1 MLQRLISV
9 HIQDQ
14 RNKEIENYFS
24 ELLINATEDMKSPW
38 RITGKLTANE
48 IQIFHLRNLIAAML
62 KLLHRMQMS

>member
-14 RNKEIENYFS
+14 RNKEIVNYFS
-24 ELLINATEDMKSPW
+24 EFISNDTEDVKSPW
-38 RITGKLTANE
+38 RITGKLMANE
-48 IQIFHLRNLIAAML
+48 TQIFHLRSLIVAML